1 MEERIRRLLKRGEP
15 RVAIARTLGVSPS
28 TVTRYA
34 RKLGYPD
41 ARKRRSPTDWA
52 AVQRYYDEGH
62 TIDECRARFG
72 FSYGAWDKAAI
83 RGDVVSRPRS
93 ARQLSHATRDSV
105 EQLLARGRSQGEIA
119 RELGVSKSTVAY
131 HCRRLGKRA
140 DPRFA
145 LRYEWSEVQ
154 RAIDEEGLSMRQC
167 LKRFGFARSTWVAAV
182 ERGDIHPRDHRIPL
196 EDLLVAGRRTSRH
209 HLKQRLISAGLK
221 ENRCEQCGITHWE
234 GELLSMQLHHKNGDG
249 LDNRL
254 ENLSLLC
261 ANCHSLTDTYGG
273 RNGHRKPERHLKLVP
288 PLPESNQEEVG

>member
-1 MEERIRRLLKRGEP
+1 MEDRIRKLLEQGES
-15 RVAIARTLGVSPS
+15 RVAIARSLGVNPS

-34 RKLGYPD
+34 RKLGFPD
-41 ARKRRSPTDWA
+41 ARKRRSAFDWA
-52 AVQRYYDEGH
+52 AIQRFYDEGH

-83 RGDVVSRPRS
+83 RGDVVARARS

-105 EQLLARGRSQGEIA
+105 EQLLARGHSQGEIA
-119 RELGVSKSTVAY
+119 RELGVSRSTVAY

-145 LRYEWSEVQ
+145 LRYEWTEVQ
-154 RAIDEEGLSMRQC
+154 RAIDDEGLSMRQC
-167 LKRFGFARSTWVAAV
+167 LKRFGFARSTWAAAV
-182 ERGDIHPRDHRIPL
+182 ERGEIEPRDFRIRL

-209 HLKQRLISAGLK
+209 HLKQRLITAGLK
-221 ENRCEQCGITHWE
+221 ENRCERCGITHWE

-254 ENLSLLC
+254 TNLSPAVCELPFVDGYLRRKER
-261 ANCHSLTDTYGG
+261 ASEARAAPEAGPAGG
-273 RNGHRKPERHLKLVP
+273 
-288 PLPESNQEEVG
+288 